1 MPNTVTLTA
10 AILSLGTEITSGVIQ
25 DTHGRFLASELSAM
39 GVQVKRIW
47 LMQDEPEVIPAVRTL
62 IQKHGLVLI
71 TGGLGPTSDDLTR
84 EAISEAAGIS
94 LVFDNALW
102 EELKNRYG
110 LSKAEANRK
119 QAMVPEGFQVL
130 PNANGTAPGIW
141 GKVDSC
147 LIAALPGPPRELE
160 PLFQHLLRPV
170 LVEQLQL
177 NTQAETEVSC
187 FLIPEAMLED
197 ACLKTGRNVPEVQWR
212 TRFQAH
218 RISLYLVG
226 STSQQ
231 REEFID
237 KLQHEFGEALVR
249 RGDNEAAALLLETL
263 KQAEVQL
270 ASVESCTGGMIG
282 ALITNIPGSSEG
294 YWGGFITYD
303 NKAKQSAVG
312 VGHSTLE
319 TSGAVSEPAV
329 LEMAEGTLEKSTA
342 DVSVAVSG
350 IAGPSGGTMEK
361 PVGTVWIAV
370 SRRTKQRTIHS
381 RAFHFTFGSRRDIV
395 RRRAAVAALLLAEIM
410 VRKPESLDMVQY
422 WHYS

>member
-1 MPNTVTLTA
+1 MPNTPTLTA

-47 LMQDEPEVIPAVRTL
+47 LMQDEPEIIPAVRTL
-62 IQKHGLVLI
+62 VEKHGVVLI

-94 LVFDNALW
+94 LVFDSVLW
-102 EELKNRYG
+102 EDLKSRYG

-141 GKVDSC
+141 GKVDGC
-147 LIAALPGPPRELE
+147 LVAALPGPPRELE
-160 PLFQHLLRPV
+160 PLFQHLLQPV

-177 NTQAETEVSC
+177 NVQAETEVSC

-197 ACLKTGRNVPEVQWR
+197 VCLKSSRNLPGVQWR

-226 STSQQ
+226 GTLQQ
-231 REEFID
+231 REEFVD
-237 KLQHEFGEALVR
+237 KLQQEFGEALVR
-249 RGDNEAAALLLETL
+249 RGDNEAAALLLESL
-263 KQAEVQL
+263 KQANAQL
-270 ASVESCTGGMIG
+270 VSVESCTGGMIG
-282 ALITNIPGSSEG
+282 ALVTNIPGSSQG
-294 YWGGFITYD
+294 YWGGFITYE
-303 NKAKQSAVG
+303 NQAKQSAVG
-312 VGHSTLE
+312 VSPSTLE
-319 TSGAVSEPAV
+319 TSGAVSEAAV
-329 LEMAEGTLEKSTA
+329 LEMAEGALERSTA

-350 IAGPSGGTMEK
+350 IAGPSGGTPEK

-370 SRRTKQRTIHS
+370 SRRINQRTIHS

-395 RRRAAVAALLLAEIM
+395 RRRAAVAALLLTEIM
-410 VRKPESLDMVQY
+410 VRKPKSLDMVHY

>member
-1 MPNTVTLTA
+1 VPNTVTLTA

-160 PLFQHLLRPV
+160 PLFQHLL
-170 LVEQLQL
+170 L
-177 NTQAETEVSC
+177 
-187 FLIPEAMLED
+187 
-197 ACLKTGRNVPEVQWR
+197 
-212 TRFQAH
+212 
-218 RISLYLVG
+218 
-226 STSQQ
+226 
-231 REEFID
+231 
-237 KLQHEFGEALVR
+237 
-249 RGDNEAAALLLETL
+249 
-263 KQAEVQL
+263 
-270 ASVESCTGGMIG
+270 
-282 ALITNIPGSSEG
+282 
-294 YWGGFITYD
+294 
-303 NKAKQSAVG
+303 
-312 VGHSTLE
+312 
-319 TSGAVSEPAV
+319 
-329 LEMAEGTLEKSTA
+329 
-342 DVSVAVSG
+342 
-350 IAGPSGGTMEK
+350 
-361 PVGTVWIAV
+361 
-370 SRRTKQRTIHS
+370 
-381 RAFHFTFGSRRDIV
+381 
-395 RRRAAVAALLLAEIM
+395 
-410 VRKPESLDMVQY
+410 
-422 WHYS
+422 

>member
-1 MPNTVTLTA
+1 MPNTTTLTA

-62 IQKHGLVLI
+62 VEEHGLVLI

-94 LVFDNALW
+94 LVFDSPLW
-102 EELKNRYG
+102 EDLKSRYG

-141 GKVDSC
+141 GKVGRC

-177 NTQAETEVSC
+177 HAQDEAEVSC

-197 ACLKTGRNVPEVQWR
+197 ACLKAGRNMPGVQWR

-226 STSQQ
+226 GTSRQ
-231 REEFID
+231 REEFIV

-249 RGDNEAAALLLETL
+249 RGDTEAAALLLETL
-263 KQAEVQL
+263 KQAKAQL
-270 ASVESCTGGMIG
+270 VSVESCTGGMIG
-282 ALITNIPGSSEG
+282 ALITNIPGSSDG

-303 NKAKQSAVG
+303 NEAKQSAVG
-312 VGHSTLE
+312 VGNSTLE
-319 TSGAVSEPAV
+319 TNGAVSEAAV
-329 LEMAEGTLEKSTA
+329 LEMAEGALERSTA

-350 IAGPSGGTMEK
+350 VAGPSGGTPEK
-361 PVGTVWIAV
+361 PVGTVWLAV
-370 SRRTKQRTIHS
+370 SRRSAQGTIHS
-381 RAFHFTFGSRRDIV
+381 RAFHFLFGSRRDIV
-395 RRRAAVAALLLAEIM
+395 RRRAAVAALLLTEIM